1 MEENGVCFDVG
12 PFFPGSPVALN
23 QANVQQARKLL
34 LEPDWLFIAMFILI
48 MILGV
53 ILCIFIWWLSDKYGW
68 FKTSYTETWYHKM
81 NQAMNLLNFQS
92 RMAKTDTEQ
101 KVEYKITKLII

>member
-1 MEENGVCFDVG
+1 MEEEGACFDVG

-48 MILGV
+48 MIIGV
-53 ILCIFIWWLSDKYGW
+53 ISCLFIWWLSDKYGW
-68 FKTSYTETWYHKM
+68 FKKSYTETWYHNM
-81 NQAMNLLNFQS
+81 NNAMNLFNFQS
-92 RMAKTDTEQ
+92 RSATTETEQ
-101 KVEYKITKLII
+101 KVHTKN